1 MDMIKVLGVGIT
13 GAVLALVVKDSKPQI
28 ALVISISAAAVLM
41 LMILSQIEYV
51 LNVVYVTASSINI
64 NMEHISAIFK
74 MIGVSYLSQIG
85 SLICKDAGQS
95 AIAAK
100 VELAGKII
108 IVVLSVPILLE
119 LMNLLVGLL
128 P

>member
-13 GAVLALVVKDSKPQI
+13 GAVLALVVKESKPQI
-28 ALVISISAAAVLM
+28 ALVISISAAAILM

-108 IVVLSVPILLE
+108 IVVLSIPILLE

>member
-13 GAVLALVVKDSKPQI
+13 GAILALVVKESKPQM
-28 ALVISISAAAVLM
+28 ALVISIAVAAVLM

-51 LNVVYVTASSINI
+51 LNVVYVTASSLNI

-74 MIGVSYLSQIG
+74 MVGVSYLSQIG
-85 SLICKDAGQS
+85 SLMCKDAGQS

-100 VELAGKII
+100 VELAGKVI